1 MDPARLRA
9 FAVFAGL
16 PEAELLELAA
26 AMSEV
31 EAEAGEVVVARG
43 DFGYAINAIEQGE
56 ADVVLEGGEAGE
68 TLGPGD
74 AFGEIAFFVTERRTA
89 SVVARTPMK
98 LLRLFAQDFHRIRA
112 RVPDLE
118 RSLRRLGGERL
129 SR

>member
-56 ADVVLEGGEAGE
+56 ADVVLDVGEAGE

-98 LLRLFAQDFHRIRA
+98 LLRLFAQDFQRIRA
-112 RVPDLE
+112 ACPTSSARFAGSAAND
-118 RSLRRLGGERL
+118 
-129 SR
+129 